1 MHLWY
6 PTFAAKA
13 EIPIHIIYYEDLKED
28 VIPEMKKVLYF
39 FKNEFGL
46 VIPDREWRLE
56 CLLQVSV
63 LNIIHYGIREM

>member
-28 VIPEMKKVLYF
+28 VIPEI
-39 FKNEFGL
+39 L
-46 VIPDREWRLE
+46 VKRYWSRK
-56 CLLQVSV
+56 
-63 LNIIHYGIREM
+63 IIQWFCDTNNAYIE